1 MANQRDVAKMAGVS
15 TASVSRYLANPDAV
29 SPVRGKKIRKAIES
43 LNYKVDTAAQTMK
56 TGKTHHISIL
66 VPGSAPFYWIIIQGI
81 QQRLS
86 EAGYYSSVLFTREVS
101 AELPFNTRLVEKM
114 VNSNQ
119 IEAYIHF
126 PLRTEG
132 DAELTRRIKRLHDN
146 VLVIDQIPDADGIP
160 SLVFDNYGA
169 GRSAAREMTQRGHE
183 KILLLKGDA
192 FFRSSIERTRGFLD
206 GLAEKGIALGEDN
219 VIQTSYTAAVAF
231 PQFINSVLPD
241 FTAVLAPNDTTAL
254 AFIKAAKFK
263 GLSCPEDFKII
274 SFDNNAEYTPYTSP
288 SLSSFDQPIQEAG
301 VKAAELVLSMIEGVE
316 IPMRTLFPLKLVKR
330 ESFC

>member
-1 MANQRDVAKMAGVS
+1 MPNQRDVAKMAGVS
-15 TASVSRYLANPDAV
+15 TASVSRFLANPEAV
-29 SPVRGKKIRKAIES
+29 SQTRGKKIQKAIEN
-43 LNYKVDTAAQTMK
+43 LNYKVDSAAQTLK

-101 AELPFNTRLVEKM
+101 HGLPYNTRLVQKL

-126 PLRTEG
+126 PLNTDE
-132 DAELTRRIKRLHDN
+132 DSELTRQIKRLHDN
-146 VLVIDQIPDADGIP
+146 VLVIDQVTESEDIP
-160 SLVFDNYGA
+160 SLVFDNYAA
-169 GRSAAREMTQRGHE
+169 GKHAAKEMLKRGHR
-183 KILLLKGDA
+183 KILLLKGDP
-192 FFRSSIERTRGFLD
+192 FFRSSADRTRGFLD
-206 GLAEKGIALGEDN
+206 GLAEEGITLGEDH

-231 PQFINSVLPD
+231 PQFINTVFPE

-263 GLSCPEDFKII
+263 GLSCPEDFKIV
-274 SFDNNAEYTPYTSP
+274 SFDNNVEYTPYTSP
-288 SLSSFDQPIQEAG
+288 SLTSFDQPIQEAG
-301 VKAAELVLSMIEGVE
+301 VKAAELVLGMIEGTE
-316 IPMRTLFPLKLVKR
+316 IPARTVFPLKLVKR
-330 ESFC
+330 ESFS